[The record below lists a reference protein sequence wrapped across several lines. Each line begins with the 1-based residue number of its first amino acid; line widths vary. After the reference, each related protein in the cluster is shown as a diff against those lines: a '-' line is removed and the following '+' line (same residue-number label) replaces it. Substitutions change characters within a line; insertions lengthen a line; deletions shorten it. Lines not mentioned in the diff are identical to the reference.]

1 MLNEKMLIQGE
12 MDFLEIKDWMNNL
25 EKEFGINIVN
35 KDEYN
40 NLEK

>member
-1 MLNEKMLIQGE
+1 MDNIQ
-12 MDFLEIKDWMNNL
+12 EIKDWMNNL